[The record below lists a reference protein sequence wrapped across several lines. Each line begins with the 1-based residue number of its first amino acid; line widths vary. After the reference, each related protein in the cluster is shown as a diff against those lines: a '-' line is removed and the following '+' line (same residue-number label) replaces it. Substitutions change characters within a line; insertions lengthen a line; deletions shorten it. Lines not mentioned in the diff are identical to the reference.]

1 MNPDSKMIKYQNNLD
16 GITSDKLNGFFV
28 GWPNPPTREQLF
40 QILENSYTI
49 VLALDSVK
57 DMVVGFV
64 NALSD
69 KVIYSYI
76 PLLEVLPEY
85 QKKGIGRELIKRIEN
100 SLQNMYAIDIVCDD
114 DVSSFYSKL
123 DYFKLNGMV
132 KRNYK
137 ILKK

>member
-1 MNPDSKMIKYQNNLD
+1 
-16 GITSDKLNGFFV
+16 V